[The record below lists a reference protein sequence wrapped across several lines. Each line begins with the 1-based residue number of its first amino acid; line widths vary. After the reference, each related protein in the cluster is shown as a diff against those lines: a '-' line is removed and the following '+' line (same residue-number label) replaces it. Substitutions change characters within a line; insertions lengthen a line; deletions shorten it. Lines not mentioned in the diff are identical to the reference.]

1 MAHPQLRVYFSPDDS
16 RESVL
21 ASTSEPV
28 RNPVTVPLGEV
39 LPLLADAVQT
49 RRLWVQDFADEPIT
63 LSPDLHEVLMA
74 YQELRQTG

>member
-1 MAHPQLRVYFSPDDS
+1 MAHPQLRVYISPDDS
-16 RESVL
+16 CESVL
-21 ASTSEPV
+21 ASTSERV

-63 LSPDLHEVLMA
+63 LSPDLYEVLMT

>member
-1 MAHPQLRVYFSPDDS
+1 VYFSPEDS
-16 RESVL
+16 RESVS
-21 ASTSEPV
+21 ASTSERV

-39 LPLLADAVQT
+39 LPLLAEAVQT

-63 LSPDLHEVLMA
+63 LSPDLYEVLMT

>member
-1 MAHPQLRVYFSPDDS
+1 VYFSPEDS

-21 ASTSEPV
+21 ASTSEPI
-28 RNPVTVPLGEV
+28 RNPITVPLGEV

-63 LSPDLHEVLMA
+63 LSPDLYEVLMT